1 MAVSAVRVETVS
13 AVLDAAESLLI
24 EDGHR
29 GVTTRRLAERAAV
42 NHGLIHYYFGSIEE
56 VLLQTLERFTA
67 RLTVRQRDL
76 YTAEI
81 PFVEKWRTA
90 MRYLTEDSESGYEK
104 IWFELQA
111 VGWNNAKVRTR
122 VAAVFAEW
130 LSILTPA
137 FDAGLDE
144 LGIDKAR
151 WPTEAVVA
159 LVMTF
164 NEGIMVETLSG
175 FDSGHASL
183 LMLVDELLEGA
194 HERTIKT

>member
-1 MAVSAVRVETVS
+1 MAVSTARVETVS
-13 AVLDAAESLLI
+13 EILDAAESLLI

-29 GVTTRRLAERAAV
+29 AVTTRRLAERAGV

-67 RLTVRQRDL
+67 RLTARQRDL
-76 YTAEI
+76 YAADV
-81 PFVEKWRTA
+81 PFIERWRTA
-90 MRYLTEDSESGYEK
+90 MRYLTEDYESGYDK
-104 IWFELQA
+104 IWLELQA
-111 VGWNNAKVRTR
+111 LGWNNVTVQTR

-130 LSILTPA
+130 HSILTPA

-144 LGIDKAR
+144 LGVDKVQ

-164 NEGIMVETLSG
+164 NEGIMLELLSG
-175 FDSGHASL
+175 FDSGHRSL
-183 LMLVDELLEGA
+183 LALVDGLLEDA
-194 HERTIKT
+194 HRRSSER